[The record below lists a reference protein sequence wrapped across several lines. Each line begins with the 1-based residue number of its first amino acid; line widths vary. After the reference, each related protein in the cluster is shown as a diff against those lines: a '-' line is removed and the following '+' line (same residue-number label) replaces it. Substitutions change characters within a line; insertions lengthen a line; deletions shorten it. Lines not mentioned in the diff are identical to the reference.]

1 MTAFRSCAL
10 LATILITLPGTSGT
24 ADAGSSPHRTSSI
37 SAQVD
42 RYVQPLV
49 EMRDFSG
56 VVLVARAGHVLV
68 RRAYGLAS
76 QELQVAATP
85 RTVYGIG
92 SVSKTFTAAAIILL
106 AQQGKLSLDDPVAKF
121 LPDFRPGDPITI
133 KQLLAHESGLQ
144 DYFNFPEY
152 SAHRAE
158 PVALDAFVAL
168 ARTRPLDFPPGT
180 KSSYSGSGYKVL
192 AYLIERISGEP
203 YSSFVSRNLFAP
215 LHMEHSGDLTDHVL
229 VEGLAPG
236 YDPGFPPQRLQP
248 AAYES
253 RTWLEG
259 NGSLYATAD
268 DLYRWAEATRGDAP
282 VHWSR
287 LGYPYGWGKRNRF
300 GRDSIEQSGRIAIG
314 YVSYL
319 AIYPKDDVVVV
330 VLSNIQAAVA
340 EQMGIDLA
348 AMVFG
353 GHYDAPKKR
362 PGTSA
367 IRRADDTELSAYAG
381 RYDFGGGFAVTVKAE
396 NGGLW
401 VAGPEGAFLVL
412 DEEQPPV
419 FFFRP
424 LYVTI
429 TFERD
434 AAGHVTGLNWGGQ
447 MRARKVP

>member
-1 MTAFRSCAL
+1 MTTVRSGAL
-10 LATILITLPGTSGT
+10 LATILIALPGSG
-24 ADAGSSPHRTSSI
+24 AATSSI

-56 VVLVARAGHVLV
+56 VVLVARSGHVIV

-76 QELQVAATP
+76 QELGVAATP

-92 SVSKTFTAAAIILL
+92 SISKTFTAAAIILL

-121 LPDFRPGDPITI
+121 LPAFRPDDKITI

-158 PVALDAFVAL
+158 PVTLDAFVAL
-168 ARTRPLDFPPGT
+168 AGTRPLDFPPGT

-203 YSSFVSRNLFAP
+203 YASFVSRHLFAP
-215 LHMEHSGDLTDHVL
+215 LHMKQSGDLTDHDL

-236 YDPGFPPQRLQP
+236 YDPGLPPRRLQP

-259 NGSLYATAD
+259 NGSLYSTAD

-287 LGYPYGWGKRNRF
+287 LAYPYGWGKRTRF
-300 GRDSIEQSGRIAIG
+300 GRDSVEQSGRIAIG
-314 YVSYL
+314 YVAYL
-319 AIYPKDDVVVV
+319 AVYPKDDVVIV

-348 AMVFG
+348 ALVFG
-353 GHYDAPKKR
+353 GHYDVPKKR
-362 PGTSA
+362 PAANES
-367 IRRADDTELSAYAG
+367 ELSPYAG

-401 VAGPEGAFLVL
+401 VAGPDGAFLVL

-434 AAGHVTGLNWGGQ
+434 ATGHVTGLNWGGQ